1 MNLKKLKRFPVL
13 LICALSI
20 LGVNCKKSSTA
31 PQVDDLTR
39 SVIWINVSDLSFTAY
54 KNGSNPSSQ
63 ILRIKN
69 TGANPLEYTI
79 SEDEEWL
86 SVEPTSGSSAGEDDV
101 CEHKISVKK
110 SGLDARDDP
119 YTAILEII
127 SPQSYNN
134 PQEVRVL
141 LQITEEPPPKIDVS
155 PKNLTF
161 DAQKGGA
168 DPAPQTIVIRNSGEG
183 KLKYDI
189 ESDTSWLSVSPNSGQ
204 SSGNSKTHTVM
215 VDTGGMSTGTHNG
228 TLTIRDPNATN
239 NPRTVNVTVNV
250 SKEPLPEIWTST
262 KRINFKV
269 PAGTSSVSQP
279 LEIANSGGGT
289 LKYGIST
296 DQPYL
301 IVKPSSGSSSGKE
314 NTHTVT
320 INCGGMPAGTYYG
333 RITISDPNATNS
345 PYGVDVKLE
354 LTAPLGD
361 NTIWISVSPR
371 SAAKDTI
378 VSIPVGISGNQNEI
392 QVFGL
397 DLHFDTNMFQYHSC
411 DKGSLTGS
419 WAAVNGNEISAGVV
433 RCGGFAGSASPI
445 SIGSQGTIAVIK
457 LRVTGDSYP
466 NGQQS
471 QLEITNYADHI
482 AGMSPNPARTT
493 FTLQK

>member
-1 MNLKKLKRFPVL
+1 MNLKNIRVFT
-13 LICALSI
+13 SI
-20 LGVNCKKSSTA
+20 LILLFAVFGLSCKKSSTA

-39 SVIWINVSDLSFTAY
+39 SVIWINVSDLSFAAY
-54 KNGSNPSSQ
+54 KNGSNPTPQ
-63 ILRIKN
+63 VLLIKN
-69 TGANPLEYTI
+69 TGRNPLEYTI

-86 SVEPTSGSSAGEDDV
+86 SVEPSGGSSAGEDDV
-101 CEHKISVKK
+101 CEHKVSVKK
-110 SGLDARDDP
+110 SGLETRDDP
-119 YTAILEII
+119 YTATLIVI
-127 SPQSYNN
+127 SQQSYNN
-134 PQEVRVL
+134 PQEIRVM
-141 LQITEEPPPKIDVS
+141 LQITEEPPPKIEVS

-189 ESDTSWLSVSPNSGQ
+189 ESDTSWLSVSPDSGQ
-204 SSGNSKTHTVM
+204 SSGSPKTHTVM
-215 VDTGGMSTGTHNG
+215 VDTGSMSTGTHNG

-239 NPRTVNVTVNV
+239 NPRTVDVTVDV
-250 SKEPLPEIWTST
+250 SKEPLPEIWVST
-262 KRINFKV
+262 KRLNFKA
-269 PAGTSSVSQP
+269 PEGTNSLSQP
-279 LEIANSGGGT
+279 LEIANTGGGT
-289 LKYGIST
+289 LKYNIST
-296 DQPYL
+296 DEPFL
-301 IVKPSSGSSSGKE
+301 SVNPSGGSSSGKE
-314 NTHTVT
+314 NRHTVN
-320 INCGGMPAGTYYG
+320 INCSGMPAGIYTG
-333 RITISDPNATNS
+333 TIMIVDSNATNS

-354 LTAPLGD
+354 LTAPMQD
-361 NTIWISVSPR
+361 NRISIWCSPS
-371 SAAKDTI
+371 SASKDTI
-378 VSIPVGISGNQNEI
+378 VDVPVKIEGNLNEI

-397 DLHFDTNMFQYHSC
+397 DLHFDTNMFAFHSC

-482 AGMSPNPARTT
+482 AGMSPNPAKTT